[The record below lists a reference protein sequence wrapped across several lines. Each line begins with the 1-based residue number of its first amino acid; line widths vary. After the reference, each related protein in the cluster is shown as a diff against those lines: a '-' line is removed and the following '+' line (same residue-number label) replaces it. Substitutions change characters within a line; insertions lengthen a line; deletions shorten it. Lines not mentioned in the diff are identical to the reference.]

1 VTTLSRIGLTVALA
15 TAAFALFVPFSS
27 ARPQT
32 TGLCTGGKLTGT
44 FKAIPGSAG
53 AGNIVYRLS
62 LKNTSKSPCGVTGL
76 PGLTLLDASGTKL
89 PTHARFSGMPGALSA
104 VLVTLKPGGT
114 ATLTARFSPDI
125 PGPGEPVSGRAC
137 ERTAYKLRVAPS
149 GGGSV
154 VVPISPATPVCEHGG
169 LQITVF
175 TKR

>member
-1 VTTLSRIGLTVALA
+1 MRTFSRIGLAAALA
-15 TAAFALFVPFSS
+15 TTVFALFAPFSS
-27 ARPQT
+27 AQPQASS
-32 TGLCTGGKLTGT
+32 LCTGPMLTGT
-44 FKAIPGSAG
+44 FKVIPGSAG
-53 AGNIVYRLS
+53 AGNIVYRLRVENS
-62 LKNTSKSPCGVTGL
+62 SPRTCGVTGI
-76 PGLTLLDASGTKL
+76 PGLTLLDATGRKL
-89 PTHARFSGMPGALSA
+89 STHARFSGMPGALSA

-149 GGGSV
+149 GGGSL

>member
-1 VTTLSRIGLTVALA
+1 MALVTAV
-15 TAAFALFVPFSS
+15 FALFAPFSS
-27 ARPQT
+27 ARPT
-32 TGLCTGGKLTGT
+32 ASLCTGGMLTGT
-44 FKAIPGSAG
+44 FKAIPNSAG
-53 AGNIVYRLS
+53 AGNIVYRLNVT
-62 LKNTSKSPCGVTGL
+62 NTSKKTCGVTGI
-76 PGLTLLDASGTKL
+76 PGLTLLDAAGKKL
-89 PTHARFSGMPGALSA
+89 PTHARFSGMPGTLSA

-125 PGPGEPVSGRAC
+125 PGPGEPVTGRAC

-149 GGGSV
+149 GGGSL